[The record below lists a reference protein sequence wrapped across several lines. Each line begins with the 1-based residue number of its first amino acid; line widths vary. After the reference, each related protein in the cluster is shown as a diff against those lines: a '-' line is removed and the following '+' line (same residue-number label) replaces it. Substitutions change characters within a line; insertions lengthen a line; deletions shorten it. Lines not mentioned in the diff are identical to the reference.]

1 MKVTYTCYALPF
13 LRLYTE
19 EYSSSEES
27 LSSNSDE
34 EEKTSLNI
42 NNHSQLKNYKKGHVL
57 GNGNCLFASLHKL
70 VFNDSFGSFQLR
82 QLIVD
87 NIKDNKDLYG
97 WYWRWFWWL
106 HTEHEK

>member
-1 MKVTYTCYALPF
+1 M
-13 LRLYTE
+13 
-19 EYSSSEES
+19 
-27 LSSNSDE
+27 
-34 EEKTSLNI
+34 
-42 NNHSQLKNYKKGHVL
+42 
-57 GNGNCLFASLHKL
+57 GNGNCLLASLGKL